1 MKQGWLKALIEIL
14 RNPAWLCFAWTG
26 VAAGV
31 TLIVVPAIFGAPGT
45 DRADAIGVAS
55 AVFASRDRAEIV
67 MLVLLLVL
75 VRASTSKR
83 GLLFPALG
91 IALVILL
98 QSAWLLP
105 QLVERSMQIASGQ
118 TPDPSYAHAAYSILE
133 IVKVLLLLY
142 LAFASML
149 VYRRA

>member
-1 MKQGWLKALIEIL
+1 MKQGSLKALIEVL

-31 TLIVVPAIFGAPGT
+31 TLIAIPAIFGAPGT

-55 AVFASRDRAEIV
+55 ALFASRDRVEIV

-75 VRASTSKR
+75 VRASASKR
-83 GLLFPALG
+83 GLMFPALG
-91 IALVILL
+91 VALIMVL

-105 QLVERSMQIASGQ
+105 QLVERSAQIVSGI
-118 TPDPSYAHAAYSILE
+118 TPDPSYAHAAYSLLE
-133 IVKVLLLLY
+133 IAKVVLLLY
-142 LAFASML
+142 LAFVSMH
-149 VYRRA
+149 VFRRA